1 MNGNKNTPYQQYMYS
16 YPHKTAY
23 GSLTGIHLSD
33 YMDRLAGQRNSLYI
47 HLPFCQ
53 YKCGYCNLFSIAGN
67 DTKLMQK
74 YVKHMEKQAL
84 QLASLMNGAI
94 SFSDLTLGGGTPL
107 LLEAAL
113 LRQIF
118 QIVRDYFAF
127 DVISQPII
135 VETSPKQT
143 TPEKLELLK
152 EYAANRI
159 SIGVQS
165 FQQEELETLCRK
177 HSAEEAR
184 QALQL
189 IRQMGFE
196 QVNIDIIYG
205 IPGQREESLL
215 NSLEQALS
223 YQPEELFVYPLYV
236 KPGTILYQKGLGSSP
251 DAFALYR
258 AAKDFLQKAG
268 YVRKS
273 MRRFVRGEYLA
284 AGELLENGSLCGF
297 DNTISLGCGGRSY
310 IGNLHYCTPYAV
322 GQEACRKQ
330 LADYMEQQDFLNIYH
345 GYLLN
350 QDEMKRRYVIKH
362 LLYDKGICRRDYQ
375 EHFDRDVEEDFPIL
389 IDWQKEQLVEQGDE
403 WFSLTEEGMDLSDYL
418 GAQFISG
425 KVAKKMIAWNRGL
438 KI

>member
-1 MNGNKNTPYQQYMYS
+1 MNGNRNDPYQQYMYS

-23 GSLTGIHLSD
+23 GSLTGIYLSD
-33 YMDRLAGQRNSLYI
+33 YMDRLAGQQNSLYI

-67 DTKLMQK
+67 NTELMQR
-74 YVKHMEKQAL
+74 YVEQMKKQAL
-84 QLASLMNGAI
+84 QLAGLINDEI
-94 SFSDLTLGGGTPL
+94 YFSDLTLGGGTPL
-107 LLEAAL
+107 LLESAL

-118 QIVRDYFAF
+118 QMVKDYFAF
-127 DVISQPII
+127 DAVSQPVV

-143 TPEKLELLK
+143 TLEKLELLK
-152 EYAANRI
+152 EYAVNRI

-165 FQQEELETLCRK
+165 FQQEELETLYRQ
-177 HSAEEAR
+177 HSAREAQ

-189 IRQMGFE
+189 IQQMGFDC
-196 QVNIDIIYG
+196 VNIDIIYG
-205 IPGQREESLL
+205 IPGQGEESLL

-236 KPGTILYQKGLGSSP
+236 KPGTRLYQEGLQTSP
-251 DAFALYR
+251 DALELYR

-273 MRRFVRGEYLA
+273 MRRFVRREYLA
-284 AGELLENGSLCGF
+284 AEGLLESGSLCGF
-297 DNTISLGCGGRSY
+297 TNTISLGCGGRSY
-310 IGNLHYCTPYAV
+310 VGNLHYCTPYAV

-330 LADYMEQQDFLNIYH
+330 LTNYLEQQDFLNVYH

-350 QDEMKRRYVIKH
+350 QDEIKRRYVIKH

-375 EHFDRDVEEDFPIL
+375 EHFGREVERDFPIL
-389 IDWQKEQLVEQGDE
+389 IDWREKQLVEQGKE
-403 WFSLTEEGMDLSDYL
+403 WISLTEEGMDWSDYL
-418 GAQFISG
+418 GPQFISEEVAG
-425 KVAKKMIAWNRGL
+425 KMATWKKGMRI
-438 KI
+438 

>member
-1 MNGNKNTPYQQYMYS
+1 MNGNRNDPYQQYMYS

-23 GSLTGIHLSD
+23 GDLTGIYLSD

-74 YVKHMEKQAL
+74 YVKHIGKQAS
-84 QLASLMNGAI
+84 QLAKLMDDTI
-94 SFSDLTLGGGTPL
+94 SFSDLALGGGTPL
-107 LLEAAL
+107 LLASDL

-118 QIVRDYFAF
+118 QIVYDCFSF
-127 DVISQPII
+127 DTISQPLV

-143 TPEKLELLK
+143 SPEKLELLK

-165 FQQEELETLCRK
+165 FQQEELETLCRQ
-177 HSAEEAR
+177 HSAEEAGK
-184 QALQL
+184 ALQL
-189 IRQMGFE
+189 IRQMGFDHI
-196 QVNIDIIYG
+196 NIDMIYG

-215 NSLEQALS
+215 NSLEEALR
-223 YQPEELFVYPLYV
+223 YQPEEMFIYPLYV
-236 KPGTILYQKGLGSSP
+236 KPGTGLYRKGMQSSP
-251 DAFALYR
+251 DAFVLYR
-258 AAKDFLQKAG
+258 AAKEFLQKAG

-273 MRRFVRGEYLA
+273 MRRFVRKDYLA
-284 AGELLENGSLCGF
+284 TEEMQGNGHLCGF

-330 LADYMEQQDFLNIYH
+330 LANYLEQEDFLNIHH
-345 GYLLN
+345 GYLLD

-362 LLYDKGICRRDYQ
+362 LLYDRGIYKTDYQ
-375 EHFDRDVEEDFPIL
+375 EHFGRAVEEDFPIL
-389 IDWQKEQLVEQGDE
+389 VDWQEEQLLEQRDA
-403 WFSLTEEGMDLSDYL
+403 WIALTEEGMDRSDYL
-418 GAQFISG
+418 GPQFISEE
-425 KVAKKMIAWNRGL
+425 VAEKMAAWRG
-438 KI
+438 I